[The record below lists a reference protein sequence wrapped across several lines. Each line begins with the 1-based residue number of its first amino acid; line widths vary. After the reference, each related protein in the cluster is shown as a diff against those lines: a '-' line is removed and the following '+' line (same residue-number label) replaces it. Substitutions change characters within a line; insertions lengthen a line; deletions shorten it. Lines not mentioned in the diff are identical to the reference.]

1 MNGMKKRKKVGLA
14 LGGGGAK
21 GLAHI
26 GVIQALVEAGVK
38 ISAVA
43 GTSMGALV
51 GGWYASGKDISA
63 LQNLFLGVRK
73 KDITPIAK
81 MVHKKDTGLFRDAS
95 VSTVLKDYLK
105 GVSIEKCPIPF
116 AAIATN
122 VKDGGEEVLISGNL
136 EDAIRASTALPIVF
150 QPVKLKGELMIDGG
164 FVNPV
169 PADIVKKM
177 GVDCVIA
184 VDVSSKWVD
193 FSSESVS
200 LSHLRELIPKTLM
213 IIEYQIGRRILERA
227 DIVLHP
233 PVLGYSWHDFS
244 EAKEIIRAGYEETKG
259 RMKEILT
266 MTGTPTR
273 KKSPTEKLLGFLFYS
288 D

>member
-1 MNGMKKRKKVGLA
+1 MKKRKKVGLA

-26 GVIQALVEAGVK
+26 GVLQALLEEGVE

-51 GGWYASGKDISA
+51 GGWYASGKKIGA
-63 LQNLFLGVRK
+63 LENLFLGVRK
-73 KDITPIAK
+73 KDMMPVAKIAR
-81 MVHKKDTGLFRDAS
+81 KKDTGLFRDPLITA
-95 VSTVLKDYLK
+95 VLKDYLK
-105 GVSIEKCPIPF
+105 GIAIEKCKIPF

-122 VKDGGEEVLISGNL
+122 VKNGGEEVLKSGNL
-136 EDAIRASTALPIVF
+136 EEAIRASTALPIVF
-150 QPVKLKGELMIDGG
+150 QPAEIKGKLLMDGG

-177 GVDCVIA
+177 GIDCVIA
-184 VDVSSKWVD
+184 VDVSSRWVD

-200 LSHLRELIPKTLM
+200 LGRLRELIPKALM

-233 PVLGYSWHDFS
+233 PVLGHSWHDFS
-244 EAKEIIRAGYEETKG
+244 EAKEIIRAGYDETKG
-259 RMKEILT
+259 RMKEILAL
-266 MTGTPTR
+266 TGTPAR
-273 KKSPTEKLLGFLFYS
+273 KKSPAKKVFEFLFYQ